1 MAPGMQAD
9 NSQVQRSQPPRGVA
23 VARPLGSAI
32 QARIRQRQRLA
43 ELAGVGRVG
52 AQSRRQLHDQQL
64 RWLRARWHLI
74 LMVASIA
81 GAVAAATHFLV
92 WAPVAPYVVGGTLAS
107 AAWWIYT
114 MMLETGGLV
123 SKRAGV
129 AAEEWTASEL
139 RPLRR
144 RGWTLVNHV
153 MIEKSNV
160 DHALLGLGG
169 FVAIETKY
177 RSDWSAASKDLGA
190 MARQAKQAARDLQ
203 ARLRVWKPVVRP
215 VVVMW
220 GPELRQHF
228 AAEFERDGVT
238 FCPGH
243 LLRDFV
249 TALPDEVGVDD
260 VRRAYANLDEYVR
273 RRDSG
278 EVAESGELPRTITQA
293 LHDSIFV
300 AASVVVSAMIVLAPV
315 GAKPAGLWSIVVAA
329 VLVAVAVLSRRRWQ
343 REVRVQRV
351 TTSVIATSAGLGC
364 LLSVATLLLI
374 NH

>member
-1 MAPGMQAD
+1 
-9 NSQVQRSQPPRGVA
+9 

-32 QARIRQRQRLA
+32 QARLRQRQRLA

-190 MARQAKQAARDLQ
+190 IRRSRLLGISRQGCA
-203 ARLRVWKPVVRP
+203 
-215 VVVMW
+215 
-220 GPELRQHF
+220 
-228 AAEFERDGVT
+228 
-238 FCPGH
+238 
-243 LLRDFV
+243 
-249 TALPDEVGVDD
+249 
-260 VRRAYANLDEYVR
+260 
-273 RRDSG
+273 SG
-278 EVAESGELPRTITQA
+278 N
-293 LHDSIFV
+293 
-300 AASVVVSAMIVLAPV
+300 
-315 GAKPAGLWSIVVAA
+315 LWSDPSWSCGAPNSVN
-329 VLVAVAVLSRRRWQ
+329 
-343 REVRVQRV
+343 
-351 TTSVIATSAGLGC
+351 TSPQSSNETE
-364 LLSVATLLLI
+364 
-374 NH
+374 